1 MSTVTLTVT
10 GMTCGHCA
18 ASVREEVSSID
29 GVTGVDVD
37 VSSGRLTI
45 DSVRELDAQ
54 VIRNAVEEAGYQ
66 LAG

>member
-1 MSTVTLTVT
+1 MSTATLTVT
-10 GMTCGHCA
+10 EMTCGHCA
-18 ASVREEVSSID
+18 TSVLEEVSSID

-54 VIRNAVEEAGYQ
+54 VIKNVVEEAGYQ
-66 LAG
+66 LAS

>member
-1 MSTVTLTVT
+1 MSTVTLTVV

-54 VIRNAVEEAGYQ
+54 VIKHAVEEAGYQ
-66 LAG
+66 LAT